1 MKRKVLALVIPA
13 LLAAGAAHAA
23 EIYNKD
29 GNKLDLYGKVDGLHY
44 FSDDSSKDGDQTYMR
59 VGFKGET
66 QINDQLTGY
75 GQWEYNVQANTTE
88 GEGANS
94 WTRLAFAG
102 LKFGDYGSFDYGR
115 NYGVLYDVEGWT
127 DMLPEFGGDSYTY
140 ADNYMTGR
148 ANGVA
153 TYRNTDFFGLVDGLN
168 FALQYQGKNESQSAD
183 DVNIG
188 TNNRNNGDDI
198 RYDNGDGFGISTTYD
213 IGMGFSAG
221 AAYTTS
227 DRTNEQVNAGGT
239 IAGGDKADAWTA
251 GLKYDA
257 NNIYLA
263 TMYSETRNMTPYGK
277 TDAGYAG
284 GVANKTQNFEVTAQY
299 QFDFGLRPAVSF
311 LMSKGKDLTYRM
323 MTTSSIKMPV
333 SALMIS
339 SRWVWF
345 TSSNYSLIL
354 LKPAVSAGFSFFI
367 TTVLKTERTVPWA
380 QIEQFLF
387 ALYGLLIARQKEHA
401 NDQSRPAS
409 AFQNRASLSAHGHRR
424 SHRRPPGSGYYFA

>member
-44 FSDDSSKDGDQTYMR
+44 FSDNSGSDGDQTYVR
-59 VGFKGET
+59 FGFKGET

-153 TYRNTDFFGLVDGLN
+153 TYRNTDFFGLVDGLS
-168 FALQYQGKNESQSAD
+168 FALQYQGNNENSG
-183 DVNIG
+183 NGNEG
-188 TNNRNNGDDI
+188 TNNRTDDDDF
-198 RYDNGDGFGISTTYD
+198 RRENGDGFGISTTYD
-213 IGMGFSAG
+213 FGMGFSAG

-227 DRTNEQVNAGGT
+227 DRTNDQVSRGEQYAK
-239 IAGGDKADAWTA
+239 GDKADAWTA

-263 TMYSETRNMTPYGK
+263 TMYSETRNMTPYGSLDS
-277 TDAGYAG
+277 DAHG

-311 LMSKGKDLTYRM
+311 LMSKGKDL
-323 MTTSSIKMPV
+323 V
-333 SALMIS
+333 NNG
-339 SRWVWF
+339 V
-345 TSSNYSLIL
+345 
-354 LKPAVSAGFSFFI
+354 
-367 TTVLKTERTVPWA
+367 
-380 QIEQFLF
+380 
-387 ALYGLLIARQKEHA
+387 
-401 NDQSRPAS
+401 NDDKDLVKYADVG
-409 AFQNRASLSAHGHRR
+409 AT
-424 SHRRPPGSGYYFA
+424 YYFNKNFSTYVDYKINLLDDDDNFYADNGINTDDVVALGMVYQF

>member
-23 EIYNKD
+23 EVYNKD

-44 FSDDSSKDGDQTYMR
+44 FSDNSGSDGDQTYVR
-59 VGFKGET
+59 FGFKGET

-153 TYRNTDFFGLVDGLN
+153 TYRNTDFFGLVDGLS
-168 FALQYQGKNESQSAD
+168 FALQYQGNNENSG
-183 DVNIG
+183 NGNEG
-188 TNNRNNGDDI
+188 TNNRTDDDDF
-198 RYDNGDGFGISTTYD
+198 RRENGDGFGISTTYD
-213 IGMGFSAG
+213 FGMGFSAG

-227 DRTNEQVNAGGT
+227 DRTNDQVSHGEQYAK
-239 IAGGDKADAWTA
+239 GDKADAWAA

-263 TMYSETRNMTPYGK
+263 TMYSETRNMTPYGSLDS
-277 TDAGYAG
+277 DAQG

-311 LMSKGKDLTYRM
+311 LMSKGKDLVNKGVNEDKDLVKYADVGAT
-323 MTTSSIKMPV
+323 
-333 SALMIS
+333 
-339 SRWVWF
+339 
-345 TSSNYSLIL
+345 
-354 LKPAVSAGFSFFI
+354 
-367 TTVLKTERTVPWA
+367 
-380 QIEQFLF
+380 
-387 ALYGLLIARQKEHA
+387 
-401 NDQSRPAS
+401 
-409 AFQNRASLSAHGHRR
+409 
-424 SHRRPPGSGYYFA
+424 YYFNKNFSTYVDYKINLLDDDDNFYADNGINTDDVVALGMVYQF